1 MPQENLF
8 ISYLKRDLV
17 VSFRGK
23 SASLNPLIFF
33 VMIVLLMP
41 LSLGSY
47 SLALQKVA
55 PGIIWIMALLSVLLS
70 AGSIFDED
78 YNDGSLEQMI
88 ITPNLLFLPLLGKMT
103 AHWISKSLPIAITAP
118 FLGLFLPMPEN
129 ALIPLLVGLIIAA
142 CFTLLGSI
150 GAALNRSDQRQSFLL
165 ALIILPLY
173 VPIIIFGSS
182 VIYYMADGMNWRYPL
197 AALSSIFCILVVLSP
212 LAISGIFRSSMIE

>member
-1 MPQENLF
+1 MIFSTKESLF

-47 SLALQKVA
+47 SLALQKVG

-88 ITPNLLFLPLLGKMT
+88 ITPNLLFLPLLGKMP

-129 ALIPLLVGLIIAA
+129 ALIPLLVLSLIH
-142 CFTLLGSI
+142 
-150 GAALNRSDQRQSFLL
+150 
-165 ALIILPLY
+165 
-173 VPIIIFGSS
+173 
-182 VIYYMADGMNWRYPL
+182 
-197 AALSSIFCILVVLSP
+197 
-212 LAISGIFRSSMIE
+212 ISEPTRPY

>member
-1 MPQENLF
+1 MIFATKENLF

-17 VSFRGK
+17 VSLRGK

-78 YNDGSLEQMI
+78 YNDLSLI
-88 ITPNLLFLPLLGKMT
+88 
-103 AHWISKSLPIAITAP
+103 HISEPTRP
-118 FLGLFLPMPEN
+118 
-129 ALIPLLVGLIIAA
+129 
-142 CFTLLGSI
+142 
-150 GAALNRSDQRQSFLL
+150 
-165 ALIILPLY
+165 
-173 VPIIIFGSS
+173 
-182 VIYYMADGMNWRYPL
+182 
-197 AALSSIFCILVVLSP
+197 
-212 LAISGIFRSSMIE
+212 